1 MSRMQRSPLTAT
13 EETEFWVR
21 WKRGELLPAIGRAL
35 GRQRSTLAGYMA
47 GHGGIPPPKRRRAT
61 RRSRHATI
69 RGQGR
74 GSMVAVE
81 TRPT

>member
-35 GRQRSTLAGYMA
+35 GRQRSTLAGYVA
-47 GHGGIPPPKRRRAT
+47 SHGGIPPPERRRAARVLST
-61 RRSRHATI
+61 ADREDISRGVPRHD
-69 RGQGR
+69 G
-74 GSMVAVE
+74 
-81 TRPT
+81 